1 MMSKRFFL
9 TTAIDYPN
17 SRPHIG
23 TAFEKIG
30 ADAQARYRRMQG
42 HEVFFLMGN
51 DENTVKVARRA
62 EELGQETKAYCD
74 NMAEQFKEVWRALD
88 LSFSDFIQTSEER
101 HHKGCQAFIQ
111 KVKDNGHIY
120 KGSYEGWYCNGCE
133 SFKSERELDEKQ
145 HCPVHNAPA
154 LRRQEPCWFFALS
167 AFRDKLLEFY
177 KENPDFIQP
186 ESRRNEVISLV
197 ESELKDVNITRSGES
212 WGIRVPF
219 DPEFTI
225 YVWFDAL
232 LNYITAIGY
241 GTDPDRFAQWWPA
254 DLHVI
259 GKDITRFHCALW
271 PAMCMAAGIAPPKRV
286 FGHGFVHHKGE
297 KMSKTIGNVV
307 EPMDLLKEV
316 GADAFRYFFLREC
329 PFPGDGDFSYRRFI
343 EVYNSDLAN
352 NLGNLYSRVVG
363 LIGRNFAG
371 ALPVSGKP
379 VTWPGVMSPAEIVSI
394 WSGHMEA
401 LRYNQA
407 LQLIWAE
414 VLVPAN
420 QHAERMA
427 PWSLVKTDPA
437 AAAVVLRDLIE
448 TIRIASILLKPFMPK
463 VAETLYQS
471 FSFEQVWDTIS
482 SGHASQIAQLS
493 GELKVLAPTEN
504 GKVKPLFPRLQAKAE
519 DEA

>member
-1 MMSKRFFL
+1 MSKRFFM

-30 ADAQARYRRMQG
+30 ADAQARFQRMLG
-42 HEVFFLMGN
+42 NEVFFLMGN
-51 DENTVKVARRA
+51 DENTVKVAKRA
-62 EELGQETKAYCD
+62 EELGQDPKAYCD
-74 NMAEQFKEVWRALD
+74 TMADQFKEVWRALD
-88 LSFSDFIQTSEER
+88 LSFTDFIQTSEER

-133 SFKSERELDEKQ
+133 SFKSDRELDANQ
-145 HCPVHNAPA
+145 CCPTHNAKA
-154 LRRQEPCWFFALS
+154 VRRQEPCWFFALS
-167 AFRDKLLEFY
+167 TFREKLLDFY
-177 KENPDFIQP
+177 RENPDFIQP
-186 ESRRNEVISLV
+186 ESRHNEVLNLV
-197 ESELKDVNITRSGES
+197 ETELKDVNITRSGET

-241 GTDPDRFAQWWPA
+241 GFDESLFSKWWPA

-316 GADAFRYFFLREC
+316 GPDAFRYFFLREC
-329 PFPGDGDFSYRRFI
+329 PYPGDGDFSYRRFI
-343 EVYNSDLAN
+343 EVYNADLAN

-363 LIGRNFAG
+363 LIGRNFGG
-371 ALPVSGKP
+371 ALPP
-379 VTWPGVMSPAEIVSI
+379 METPTCWPGVMTRQEIVEI
-394 WSGHMEA
+394 WTGHMDG

-407 LQLIWAE
+407 LQLLWAE

-420 QHAERMA
+420 QHADKMA
-427 PWSLVKTDPA
+427 PWSLVKTDLSA
-437 AAAVVLRDLIE
+437 AALVLRDLVE
-448 TIRIASILLKPFMPK
+448 PIRVVSILLKPFLPK
-463 VAETLYQS
+463 VAQTLYES
-471 FSFEQVWDTIS
+471 FSFDQAWDRITPA
-482 SGHASQIAQLS
+482 HASQFAQS
-493 GELKVLAPTEN
+493 GGELRILAPTEN
-504 GKVKPLFPRLQAKAE
+504 GKVEPLFPRLQAKAE